1 MKLKYEVNNDNYIVY
16 DDEGVVL
23 VFDTNSEKDE
33 FIKNIKGIEKCDK
46 DIETKLKEKNK
57 FLKHEKLGRIG
68 TIIGAILT
76 SVCLLVGGFVGSFF
90 IGWVVVCLTGQSL
103 ILYLYAVDQSDR
115 AEKYIGFLKQKK
127 LYFKENL
134 EVLFQGN
141 DQILK
146 ERVMARYVNIDA
158 EDVINYNVQKKLED
172 KNCNDVTLGNDSL
185 GEEVKEKT
193 FVKRLMR

>member
-1 MKLKYEVNNDNYIVY
+1 MNLKYEVNDDNYIVY

-57 FLKHEKLGRIG
+57 FLKYEKLGRIG

-134 EVLFQGN
+134 EVLFHGN

-146 ERVMARYVNIDA
+146 ERVMARYVNIDD

>member
-1 MKLKYEVNNDNYIVY
+1 MNLKYEVNDDNYIVY

-46 DIETKLKEKNK
+46 DIETKLKEKSK
-57 FLKHEKLGRIG
+57 FLKYEKLGRIG
-68 TIIGAILT
+68 TTIGAILT